1 MATSS
6 GVRRSSSPE
15 LCGGTSRPRG
25 WRWPTGASPIK
36 RASCV
41 NEESPAAVP
50 EDAADDLAGTT
61 VCAMAPRLPRKASI
75 VTILITFRMSISPEM
90 RASRLCDATDM
101 LLVTLT
107 LKRRDYEGMLWRR
120 ETPTNVT
127 WKAWG
132 SAGHVWLGRLMAY
145 RLTVQKPIS
154 GTSQSASQPIEGPA
168 SRSPAWR
175 RWRSSLLPA
184 KQSGAQIGMGHTSK
198 SPGARR
204 ISCR

>member
-120 ETPTNVT
+120 ETLTNVT
-127 WKAWG
+127 RKAWG
-132 SAGHVWLGRLMAY
+132 IRRTCLAWKAQGIPAHSPEADIR
-145 RLTVQKPIS
+145 
-154 GTSQSASQPIEGPA
+154 TSQSASQPIGKAPHRGAPLGEDGGVFI
-168 SRSPAWR
+168 
-175 RWRSSLLPA
+175 PA
-184 KQSGAQIGMGHTSK
+184 KQSGAQIGMGTPLK
-198 SPGARR
+198 PAEREE
-204 ISCR
+204 